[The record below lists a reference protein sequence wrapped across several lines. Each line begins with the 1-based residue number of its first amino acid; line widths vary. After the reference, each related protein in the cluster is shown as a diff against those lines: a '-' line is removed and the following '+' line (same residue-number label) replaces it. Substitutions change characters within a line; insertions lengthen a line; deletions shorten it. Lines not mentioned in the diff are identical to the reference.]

1 MTEIITE
8 RMQNM
13 KVLMINGS
21 PRAKGCTY
29 TALNEVAVALR
40 EDGVD
45 SQILQIG
52 REPIRGCTACG
63 RCSALDNACSYPDG
77 QINAALALMKEC
89 DGLVVGSPVYFA
101 SPNGALIS
109 FLDRM
114 FYAGEC
120 FRYKPAAA
128 VVSARRAG
136 TTASLDVL
144 NKYFAI
150 SGMPQVPSQYWNLLH
165 GNTPEEARRDAE
177 GMQIMRTLGHNMAWL
192 LKCIQAGA
200 RSGIV
205 PTDHEERLWTNFIR
219 E

>member
-1 MTEIITE
+1 MKD
-8 RMQNM
+8 M

-21 PRAKGCTY
+21 PRASGCTHA
-29 TALNEVAVALR
+29 ALEQVAAALR
-40 EDGVD
+40 GDGVD
-45 SQILQIG
+45 SQFLHIG

-63 RCSALDNACSYPDG
+63 RCSGLDNACYYDDG
-77 QINAALALMKEC
+77 GVNDALQLMKDC
-89 DGLVVGSPVYFA
+89 DGLVVGSPVYYA

-120 FRYKPAAA
+120 FKYKPAAA

-150 SGMPQVPSQYWNLLH
+150 SGMPQVPSAYWNMVH

-177 GMQIMRTLGHNMAWL
+177 GMQVMRTLGHNMAWL
-192 LKCIQAGA
+192 LKCIRAGA
-200 RSGIV
+200 QAGIV
-205 PTDHEERLWTNFIR
+205 PAEHEKRVWTNFIR